1 MHMDNCLS
9 TVCPGDAGCTYLLT
23 GQQVV
28 IMAAAVPSR
37 EQWFSLALETA
48 FPGVLRKRSEAI
60 VSAVCLQSF
69 GF

>member
-1 MHMDNCLS
+1 M
-9 TVCPGDAGCTYLLT
+9 CPGDAGYTYLLT

-37 EQWFSLALETA
+37 EQWFLLALETA

-60 VSAVCLQSF
+60 VSALCL
-69 GF
+69 

>member
-9 TVCPGDAGCTYLLT
+9 TVCPGDAGYAYLLT

-48 FPGVLRKRSEAI
+48 FPGVLRKDQRPLYNG
-60 VSAVCLQSF
+60 VSTELWF
-69 GF
+69 